1 MFSIHRRFHLM
12 GGELIYFKK
21 HDKYNGIFIIFIFI
35 ALFLSIIF
43 FAHNSSF
50 RTTNSLRYINM
61 SLIVSTGVY
70 NIDKL
75 SYKQLTTSSIE
86 KEGYTIYGANG
97 KYSASGGTDETYSW
111 ITISLS
117 SSTTE
122 YEGDERL
129 GFQINNKVGDSY
141 STSPPKFKASVSG
154 FNFKYYDVT
163 AEILG
168 SKNGVNWESLESEKL
183 SESKTSITTIY
194 GSGTTAFIDK
204 RYGKVRFNVR
214 PKEFDITFKLTK
226 NKSTRNTYT
235 IPIQKTDYY
244 GESLAYVDL
253 DNYLIELN
261 DKQETDDGEFSIV
274 GYHQDNPNCWWDGN
288 FSQCRSTIF
297 VYSDEPVYYA
307 NFVPNTYT
315 IVYHGNGNTGG
326 STASSSHTYDTAK
339 ALTSN
344 GFTKTGYRF
353 IGWSTSANGSVV
365 YSDGQNVTNLTATD
379 GGTVNL
385 YAKWELIDYNISY
398 TLNGGNYGTYHPT
411 TATYNSVVN
420 ISNATREGY
429 TFDGWSASGLS
440 KTAMTGT
447 SSSLSYLSTWDGNLT
462 KNTYFAN
469 LTTTNNGN
477 VSLTANWTTNQLIAT
492 LKYLNGTSDGRASA
506 KYVSSATKLGLPEL
520 SRTGYEFK
528 GWSLTPNDTGVY
540 YDADTNWNN
549 VSVSIDNKDVCISD
563 VNVGDIYFNLYAI
576 WVANEYKINYN
587 LAGGSHGSS
596 HPTTATYDVVINISN
611 PTKKGYTFTGWTAS
625 GLSNTAQAGGASW
638 NGTATTETTFKNL
651 TAEDGG
657 TVTLTANWT
666 ANTYTINYSLGGD
679 TSYPANLDSNAPKS
693 ATYNVAI
700 EISTPTRVGYVFVGW
715 TLSGDDI
722 SDDISTDIS
731 TAQSGA
737 STTNLSTWDGGA
749 NRNRYFKNLTPD
761 ASGSVTMTATWQ
773 ETIASSNTITAT
785 MPAKDSNNEY
795 YLINNINN
803 LAWLALQGDKAN
815 VTGKFR
821 QTNNITIPNNILWL
835 PIGRLGSFSG
845 TYDGQGYTISGLRTY
860 NGTDA
865 NLETN
870 GNYLETNGGLFAN
883 ASGATITNVIIE
895 DAEIY
900 GQNAGI
906 IAGSGNEG
914 TKISNCVV
922 SGSVN
927 GSSIGSIIGNGNG
940 ASIITACL
948 AKGVNTAS
956 FDGGSASITGGSEN
970 VDSCIYELNDP
981 SKTRGRSSTFTKYS
995 EWIYP
1000 SNFAYPMP
1008 KAFMWYP
1015 GAELSED
1022 SLNKWLGL

>member
-1 MFSIHRRFHLM
+1 
-12 GGELIYFKK
+12 
-21 HDKYNGIFIIFIFI
+21 
-35 ALFLSIIF
+35 
-43 FAHNSSF
+43 
-50 RTTNSLRYINM
+50 M

-70 NIDKL
+70 NIDDL

-97 KYSASGGTDETYSW
+97 KYSASAGTDETYSW

-122 YEGDERL
+122 YEGDELL

-183 SESKTSITTIY
+183 SDSKTSITTTY
-194 GSGTTAFIDK
+194 GSGTTAIIDK
-204 RYGKVRFNVR
+204 RYGKVRFAVR

-326 STASSSHTYDTAK
+326 STESSSHTYDTAK

-353 IGWSTSANGSVV
+353 IGWSTSENGSVV
-365 YSDGQNVTNLTATD
+365 YSDKQSVTNLTATD
-379 GGTVNL
+379 GETVKL
-385 YAKWELIDYNISY
+385 YAKWELIDYSISY
-398 TLNGGNYGTYHPT
+398 TLNGGSHGENHPT
-411 TATYNSVVN
+411 TATYNNVIN
-420 ISNATREGY
+420 ISNPTRTGY
-429 TFDGWSASGLS
+429 KFTGWSASGLS
-440 KTAMTGT
+440 NTAMTGT

-469 LTTTNNGN
+469 LTTTNNGK
-477 VSLTANWTTNQLIAT
+477 VSLTANWTKNGITATLYQNYYPGDTTTIGSPISEYYVPGGTKLLKLPDKPTRTGYSFKGWNTKNDGSGKYYTSETNFNVINNNLDDKTGVLSSHCVATANAGNIEFTLYAIWEANEYKVTLDQQGGSGGTTTITATYDSAMPTITVPSKFGYTFEGYYDSSGTKYYNANGTSARNWDKDSTAT
-492 LKYLNGTSDGRASA
+492 LKAKWTAYDYTLILNGNGGITSD
-506 KYVSSATKLGLPEL
+506 KQTTKTI
-520 SRTGYEFK
+520 TGYYESNLTLPSKPFTRAGYIFK
-528 GWSLTPNDTGVY
+528 GWSTT
-540 YDADTNWNN
+540 
-549 VSVSIDNKDVCISD
+549 KDGAVKYLD
-563 VNVGDIYFNLYAI
+563 G
-576 WVANEYKINYN
+576 ANY
-587 LAGGSHGSS
+587 SS
-596 HPTTATYDVVINISN
+596 LITSN
-611 PTKKGYTFTGWTAS
+611 PTSITLY
-625 GLSNTAQAGGASW
+625 AQW
-638 NGTATTETTFKNL
+638 E
-651 TAEDGG
+651 
-657 TVTLTANWT
+657 
-666 ANTYTINYSLGGD
+666 
-679 TSYPANLDSNAPKS
+679 
-693 ATYNVAI
+693 
-700 EISTPTRVGYVFVGW
+700 
-715 TLSGDDI
+715 
-722 SDDISTDIS
+722 
-731 TAQSGA
+731 
-737 STTNLSTWDGGA
+737 
-749 NRNRYFKNLTPD
+749 
-761 ASGSVTMTATWQ
+761 
-773 ETIASSNTITAT
+773 ETIASGITEVYEDAGTYYINTAADLAKLIYTTEDQDVGNGYLFIQTANIDLSNLT
-785 MPAKDSNNEY
+785 Y
-795 YLINNINN
+795 
-803 LAWLALQGDKAN
+803 
-815 VTGKFR
+815 
-821 QTNNITIPNNILWL
+821 L
-835 PIGRLGSFSG
+835 PIGRLNSFSA

-865 NLETN
+865 K

-883 ASGATITNVIIE
+883 ASGATIKNVIIE
-895 DAEIY
+895 DATIY

-927 GSSIGSIIGNGNG
+927 GSTVGSIIGNGNG
-940 ASIITACL
+940 ANISACL

-956 FDGGSASITGGSEN
+956 FAGGSASSAS
-970 VDSCIYELNDP
+970 VDSCIYEL
-981 SKTRGRSSTFTKYS
+981 TGGTKGASDSFDNYS
-995 EWIYP
+995 AWIYP

-1008 KAFMWYP
+1008 KAFIWYP
-1015 GAELSED
+1015 YPELSED
-1022 SLNKWLGL
+1022 SLNTWLGK